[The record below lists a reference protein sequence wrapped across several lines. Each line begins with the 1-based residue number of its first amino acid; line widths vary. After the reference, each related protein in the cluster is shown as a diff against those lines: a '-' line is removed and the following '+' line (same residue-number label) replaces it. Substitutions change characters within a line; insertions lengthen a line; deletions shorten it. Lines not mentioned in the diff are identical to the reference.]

1 MPRLAI
7 GDVLVADT
15 CQVHCLFLGVAE
27 LECVKQCL
35 HLLLHVLEFLDG
47 SAVNVLQFATFGH
60 DAVEVFLGQLE
71 CTVDE
76 VAVNSHQFVV
86 VAVLEILPCEVVV
99 LGLRSVGC
107 EHIAQHVLLAGEVN
121 EVFVEPYSPVA

>member
-1 MPRLAI
+1 MPGFAV

-15 CQVHCLFLGVAE
+15 CQVHSLLLCVAE
-27 LECVKQCL
+27 LECVEQCL

-47 SAVNVLQFATFGH
+47 SAVYVLQFATFGH

-76 VAVNSHQFVV
+76 VAVNSHQLVV

-99 LGLRSVGC
+99 LGLGCVGS
-107 EHIAQHVLLAGEVN
+107 EHIAQHVLLAGEVD
-121 EVFVEPYSPVA
+121 EIFVEPYSPVA